1 MIHKFVYYNYFE
13 SDAFASYLHEMSLQ
27 GYHFKGFGFGLKF
40 EKGEPKDITYDAY
53 VFNEQQE
60 EDQGLNPNSEDFLGY
75 CKEAGWQYID
85 AYQRW
90 IIFYKTKEDA
100 VDIATKEEKLE
111 NAFAVRKDD
120 LKFARIVLPLSAIY
134 IINSVLLNPNIF
146 ELLEYRNLTIEL
158 GWFLFIFSP
167 FFLYFHDKKIY
178 QLLRSK
184 YESTGE
190 LYLGNP
196 NSTLFLKSYCGL
208 LISPLIG
215 VVVYCAFFCLQK
227 FFCRKY
233 GSSGYM
239 AIMGIT
245 MFIFYVIMLVLYGQ
259 KQANLKAASTDDF
272 PLQLV
277 DIDVDNQTITHGTF
291 TEQKGLFVEWTE
303 YVISQGDAAQE
314 VLSYTIYHSSSPWLI
329 HKQYLYLSSGMKA
342 TDINELWKQKSAIVY
357 KEFDDYVYVV
367 DCENELIEL
376 RYSQEL
382 TQQQIDT
389 VIGKIVK

>member
-1 MIHKFVYYNYFE
+1 M
-13 SDAFASYLHEMSLQ
+13 
-27 GYHFKGFGFGLKF
+27 
-40 EKGEPKDITYDAY
+40 
-53 VFNEQQE
+53 
-60 EDQGLNPNSEDFLGY
+60 
-75 CKEAGWQYID
+75 
-85 AYQRW
+85 
-90 IIFYKTKEDA
+90 KEDA
-100 VDIATKEEKLE
+100 IDIATKEEKLD

-120 LKFARIVLPLSAIY
+120 LKFARIVLPLFAIY

-146 ELLEYRNLTIEL
+146 ELLEYRNLIIEL
-158 GWFLFIFSP
+158 GWFLFILSP

-196 NSTLFLKSYCGL
+196 NKKQMYFQPRSLFYFVFTIVISTLFLKSYCGL

-215 VVVYCAFFCLQK
+215 VVVYCVFFCLQK

-245 MFIFYVIMLVLYGQ
+245 MFIFYVIMMMLYGQ

-291 TEQKGLFVEWTE
+291 TKQKGLFVEWTE

-342 TDINELWKQKSAIVY
+342 TDINELWKQKSAIFY

-367 DCENELIEL
+367 EYENELLEL

-389 VIGKIVK
+389 VIRKIVK